1 MTNFNKV
8 MKGLHKT
15 IFNTTD
21 KELKDACGN
30 SIVYVDQDGK
40 RTSYKEKIDQIDAEI
55 EKMFADRNDMVELP
69 PEEIKKLEDKIK
81 SDESTITV

>member
-81 SDESTITV
+81 SDESTITI

>member
-55 EKMFADRNDMVELP
+55 DKMFADRNDMVELP
-69 PEEIKKLEDKIK
+69 VAEQEKLNEIIK
-81 SDESTITV
+81 QDESTITV